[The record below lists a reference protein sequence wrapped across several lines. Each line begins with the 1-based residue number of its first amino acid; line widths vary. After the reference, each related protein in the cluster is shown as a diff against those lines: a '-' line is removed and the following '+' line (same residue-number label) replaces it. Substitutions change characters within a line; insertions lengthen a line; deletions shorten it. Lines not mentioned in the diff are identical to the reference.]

1 MCIADDLPFIDGFF
15 LAVSAVTS
23 TGLTTV
29 AMADISRQ
37 GFWILFFLI
46 FAGGS
51 LLLPVGPMLY
61 RRYVYARIKKTYPA
75 NLVIANNPVINEFD
89 LQDRALGL
97 MLRIIYVY
105 IFCWCI
111 VGGLVLM
118 GAMYM
123 QPLEP
128 ELEERGFS
136 RFSSAAFMSVSAFN
150 NAGFTISSSSVEYH
164 ATNPVAYL
172 VLCLLIVAGNTMA
185 PIFYRLII
193 YTEMRYYQHFG
204 WNVAAHRFILENPR
218 RITVNTLPTREVI
231 FLFITT
237 TLLNAVQ
244 YIFLLASCLGRDS
257 IITEGE
263 ADNRWDLA
271 GMGFFQTISTRNAG
285 LQIMKLRTMNQG
297 MLLVYAI
304 AMYLSGAPFVT
315 ALYASED
322 SQENVARDSSLEVD
336 DDDYSDSEYD
346 YEFLTDE
353 SESEGGTKSPS
364 KSFKSGKNRRHTEE
378 ESDSDEESLN
388 GLNRVESLN
397 VMAAKTKT
405 STSTLGGEEEEAS
418 GSRKVEKKKS
428 MRERTRT
435 GSGNSADNEALNPGE
450 GEDQQRISATQ
461 LVTYTVEEGKNTM
474 TAESSD
480 QTTALMPTAKVAA
493 SPCGKHNLPVHEIA
507 PSLEELI
514 LQAGLAA
521 VQDQNVKSEKADSP
535 REAEATIPEPEQHD
549 YHELVRRNSVGF
561 IKTMVGPDPG
571 KDSSAVLRRGSSAG
585 SFNVP
590 EKLNEDTSLAGML
603 NLRAGAKP
611 KPTGSKWNLVR
622 QSTLNTLKSALFLEP
637 DLDTLQPKPLSPTYV
652 RHKLMKGE
660 NLQHIPKDLLPGEH
674 AELGKESTASG
685 DGDDGMRRRRKSSK
699 ASSGSGSAKLLGAL
713 EAGFALPTLDRYS
726 RVNNASQHE
735 FIRQSSVEVLNQ
747 RKFEI
752 QNRFVESFIMKH
764 SFFIGVG
771 VFICAF
777 SEDDFMSAHPEV
789 INLWYIIFEVVS
801 AYGNVGLSLPEPGES
816 YSLVGSFGFIGKL
829 TICAIMM
836 LGKHRALPKEKD
848 AVIDFKC
855 KRLRRAVNELGWQLK
870 AADSPNQT
878 SETDSRTPG
887 ENNKDSTSTH
897 GGQMQPQPHFT
908 GGINNPKIA
917 PAPMLAPAKKGHL
930 EIDTSRD
937 EQLDFLSKETQQT
950 STTVS
955 YTSPTFNQ
963 NVGLVQTT

>member
-61 RRYVYARIKKTYPA
+61 RRYIYARIKKTYPA

-105 IFCWCI
+105 IFCWCV

-123 QPLEP
+123 QALEP

-150 NAGFTISSSSVEYH
+150 NAGFTISSNSVEYH

-257 IITEGE
+257 IIAEGE

-271 GMGFFQTISTRNAG
+271 GIGFFQTISTRNAG

-315 ALYASED
+315 ALHASED

-336 DDDYSDSEYD
+336 DDDDYSDSEYD
-346 YEFLTDE
+346 YEYLTDE

-364 KSFKSGKNRRHTEE
+364 KSFKSGKSRRHAEE

-397 VMAAKTKT
+397 MMAAKTKT
-405 STSTLGGEEEEAS
+405 ST
-418 GSRKVEKKKS
+418 
-428 MRERTRT
+428 
-435 GSGNSADNEALNPGE
+435 DNEALNLGE
-450 GEDQQRISATQ
+450 GEDQQRTSATQ

-480 QTTALMPTAKVAA
+480 QTTALMPTAEVAA
-493 SPCGKHNLPVHEIA
+493 SPCGEHNLPVHEIA

-521 VQDQNVKSEKADSP
+521 VKDKNVKNEKADSP
-535 REAEATIPEPEQHD
+535 REAEASVSEPEHHD
-549 YHELVRRNSVGF
+549 YHELVRRSSVGF
-561 IKTMVGPDPG
+561 IKTMAGLDPG
-571 KDSSAVLRRGSSAG
+571 KDLGDSSAVLMRGSSAG
-585 SFNVP
+585 SFIVP
-590 EKLNEDTSLAGML
+590 KKLKEDNSLAGIL

-611 KPTGSKWNLVR
+611 KPTGSKWNLIR

-637 DLDTLQPKPLSPTYV
+637 DLDALQPKPLSSTYV

-660 NLQHIPKDLLPGEH
+660 NVQHIPKDLLPDEH
-674 AELGKESTASG
+674 AELGKEAIASG
-685 DGDDGMRRRRKSSK
+685 DGGDGMRRRRKSSN
-699 ASSGSGSAKLLGAL
+699 ASSGSGSAKLLGAAL

-726 RVNNASQHE
+726 KVNNASQHK
-735 FIRQSSVEVLNQ
+735 FIRQSSIEVLNQ

-870 AADSPNQT
+870 ASDSPNQT

-887 ENNKDSTSTH
+887 EDNKDSTPTH
-897 GGQMQPQPHFT
+897 GGLTQPQPRFT

-917 PAPMLAPAKKGHL
+917 PAPMLAQAKKGYL

-937 EQLDFLSKETQQT
+937 EQLDFLSKETQQM

-955 YTSPTFNQ
+955 YTSPAPAFNQNASPTFNQ
-963 NVGLVQTT
+963 NAGLVQTT